1 MGKGRTWNSDATLR
15 MPQGSQLRLATEKS
29 HVGLKCLGSSI
40 ISVHVLS
47 HWLGA
52 VQEECGPGLNSPVAP
67 KATPNNQCRFFPWG
81 KNDHP
86 CCYMAWYTKQNKWHD
101 ASRGDIWQLKHYYF
115 LIKIQKQQKYSLEL
129 NDMIFFTYVFLLLKC
144 SWCTISY

>member
-1 MGKGRTWNSDATLR
+1 MTSGLDQGLIPVKEQDSKKKMGKGRTWNYDATLR
-15 MPQGSQLRLATEKS
+15 MPQGSQLRLAPEKS

-40 ISVHVLS
+40 TAVHVFS

-67 KATPNNQCRFFPWG
+67 IATPYNQCRFFPWG

-86 CCYMAWYTKQNKWHD
+86 CCYMAWYTKQNKN
-101 ASRGDIWQLKHYYF
+101 LV
-115 LIKIQKQQKYSLEL
+115 
-129 NDMIFFTYVFLLLKC
+129 T
-144 SWCTISY
+144 WCFQGRHMTT